1 MLSNRIELIEV
12 FVACGCIGA
21 AAVPLNTASM
31 GPQIGYVLQDS
42 DARLLVIEGDFAPRL
57 AVARRRSLGAAAAV
71 IVLLMGP
78 AGSGKTTVGEL
89 LASQLGW
96 EFADGDSFHS
106 PANIEKMSRG
116 VSLDDHDRIPW
127 LDAIRAAMEY
137 WNAQR
142 RNVVLACSA
151 LKKSYRERLLINS
164 AVRLVYLKGTFDLL
178 RQRLHARKGHYAT
191 EQILKSQFADLEEP
205 ADAITMDVAR
215 SPEEIVA
222 QIRKQLSL

>member
-1 MLSNRIELIEV
+1 
-12 FVACGCIGA
+12 
-21 AAVPLNTASM
+21 
-31 GPQIGYVLQDS
+31 
-42 DARLLVIEGDFAPRL
+42 
-57 AVARRRSLGAAAAV
+57 
-71 IVLLMGP
+71 MGP

-116 VSLDDHDRIPW
+116 VPLDDHDRIPW
-127 LDAIRAAMEY
+127 LDAIHQAMEQ
-137 WNAQR
+137 WSAQR

-151 LKKSYRERLLINS
+151 LKKNYRERLQINS
-164 AVRLVYLKGTFDLL
+164 SVKLVYLKGTYDLL

-205 ADAITMDVAR
+205 ADAITIDVAR
-215 SPEEIVA
+215 SPEEIVLE
-222 QIRKQLSL
+222 IRKQLAL